1 MGWSLGYSA
10 PQEPQLIDEFL
21 LAVGKCLYLA
31 SAFEGKCKQVLRMA
45 DIAILYEECENASAA
60 MALAN
65 ALKDKMLSSTIKDMK
80 AFPNFQVED
89 IAVLERAKDARNF
102 IAHESASIGPLHDT
116 SAQHIHERLAR
127 LRTELEALAAGD
139 NLVSAWVYEI
149 EEKEPAPRGIK
160 AAYPNWVKN
169 WVFGGIDRFDYNT
182 ERRGPGSRGIAG
194 LKERLHR
201 KKA

>member
-1 MGWSLGYSA
+1 MGWSLGYSV
-10 PQEPQLIDEFL
+10 PEQPQLIDEFL

-31 SAFEGKCKQVLRMA
+31 SAFEEKCKCVLRVA
-45 DIAILYEECENASAA
+45 KIAATYEEHGDASAA
-60 MALAN
+60 MVLAK
-65 ALKDKMLSSTIKDMK
+65 AMKDKYLAPTITDMR
-80 AFPNFQVED
+80 AFFQAED

-102 IAHESASIGPLHDT
+102 IAHESANIGPLHDA

-149 EEKEPAPRGIK
+149 EEKGPAPRGIK
-160 AAYPNWVKN
+160 AAYPNWLKN
-169 WVFGGIDRFDYNT
+169 WVFGGIDRFDYNV
-182 ERRGPGSRGIAG
+182 ERRGPGSKGIAG
-194 LKERLHR
+194 LKERLRR